1 MWKEG
6 EHLAKCILLVYVY
19 VCNGAKGLKSN
30 GQKIDMAVKLCQ
42 TKKLTTEA
50 VIMDV
55 IFLSVTVTFSLL
67 KNEIDPIF

>member
-1 MWKEG
+1 MKRGGTFSEMY
-6 EHLAKCILLVYVY
+6 LAGLRN